1 MKFQET
7 DVVIIGGGATG
18 AGIARDLSLRGI
30 RCILV
35 EKGDLTHGTSGR
47 NHGLLHSGGRYAV
60 KDTESAVECILEN
73 KILKQI
79 ARHCIEDTGGLF
91 VSLPDDP
98 EQYEDA
104 FIKGCAAAGIDAEI
118 ISRQKA
124 FEFEPALNPLI
135 RTAVRVPDGTID
147 PFRLVAANALDA
159 RMHGAEI
166 LTYHQVTGITKTD
179 SRITGVICTDGA
191 GLEKEIR
198 CQVVVNAAGVWSAGI
213 CAMAGINLDMSPSGG
228 AMIIADYR
236 INRAVVNRLRL
247 PANGDI
253 IVPADTVSIIGT
265 TSGKVPFDEIETN
278 RVSREEVQELIREGS
293 ALIPGI
299 KKARLLRAY
308 AGVRPL
314 VARGEGD
321 GRNISRGIVLIDHEK
336 ENGLKGMVTITGGKL
351 MTYRLMAE
359 KTADLCCQK
368 MNIRTICTTGRTP
381 LPGSEKNI
389 PADKIRTASARGG
402 TAMTGSTIGRQGSR
416 ALPILAKGD
425 LRPLCECE
433 MVSRAEMEY
442 AAAHLEAKNLGGLR
456 RRTRMGMG
464 PCQGT
469 YCTYRSAGIFLQDG
483 HDAGAVNKDITSF
496 TEERWRGVQFV
507 LGGDTLREAEFTQ
520 WVYKSLLGF
529 NDV

>member
-1 MKFQET
+1 MKFLET
-7 DVVIIGGGATG
+7 DVVVIGGGATG
-18 AGIARDLSLRGI
+18 AGILRDLALRGI
-30 RCILV
+30 ACILV

-60 KDTESAVECILEN
+60 KDTESAEECIREN
-73 KILKQI
+73 KILKNI

-98 EQYEDA
+98 AQYEDD
-104 FIKGCAAAGIDAEI
+104 FLKGCARAGIDAQR

-124 FEFEPALNPLI
+124 FELEPALNPLI

-147 PFRLVAANALDA
+147 PFRLVAANTLDA
-159 RMHGAEI
+159 RLHGATI
-166 LTYHQVTGITKTD
+166 LTYHQVTAINKTD
-179 SRITGVICTDGA
+179 NRITGIICKDADGKEKKISCRVVI
-191 GLEKEIR
+191 
-198 CQVVVNAAGVWSAGI
+198 NAAGVWSAAI
-213 CAMAGINLDMSPSGG
+213 CAMAGAKMDMSPSGG

-236 INRAVVNRLRL
+236 INRMVVNRLRM

-253 IVPADTVSIIGT
+253 IVPGDTVSIIGT
-265 TSGKVPFDEIETN
+265 TSRKVTFEEIETN
-278 RVSREEVQELIREGS
+278 TVSSEEVQELIREGA

-314 VARGEGD
+314 VSSGKGD
-321 GRNISRGIVLIDHEK
+321 GRNISRGIVLVDHEK
-336 ENGLKGMVTITGGKL
+336 EHGLKGFITITGGKL

-359 KTADLCCQK
+359 LASDICCQK
-368 MNIRTICTTGRTP
+368 LDIRTQCTTGERP
-381 LPGSEKNI
+381 LPGSEK
-389 PADKIRTASARGG
+389 KISPGELTAAAARSG
-402 TAMTGSTIGRQGSR
+402 TVITGSTIGRHGSS
-416 ALPILAKGD
+416 ALPFLSTGD
-425 LRPLCECE
+425 TRPLCECE

-442 AAAHLEAKNLGGLR
+442 AIDHLDAKNLGGLR

-469 YCTYRSAGIFLQDG
+469 YCTYRSAGIFLRKN
-483 HDAGAVNKDITSF
+483 HDISAVEADIIHF
-496 TEERWRGVQFV
+496 TEERWKGVQFV

-520 WVYKSLLGF
+520 WVKKSLLGLT
-529 NDV
+529 DV